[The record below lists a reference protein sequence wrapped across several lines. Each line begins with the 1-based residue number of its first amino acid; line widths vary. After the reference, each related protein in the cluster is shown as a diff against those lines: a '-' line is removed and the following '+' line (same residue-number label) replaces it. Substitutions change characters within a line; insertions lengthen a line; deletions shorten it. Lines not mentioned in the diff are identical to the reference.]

1 MSHGFGLTDSTCL
14 QGIRSGLQDLT
25 GKAHQ
30 IEPAYTVS
38 GRGCRFSLVGYYR
51 SYMPARHQEGTS
63 GSHGFETQIESAYYR
78 LVSRVGTP
86 DRTCLEGIKKAAA

>member
-1 MSHGFGLTDSTCL
+1 MLTRYQDRAAGSHGFGPTDSTVI

-38 GRGCRFSLVGYYR
+38 DRGCRFSLVGYYR
-51 SYMPARHQEGTS
+51 SYMPNRHQEGTS
-63 GSHGFETQIESAYYR
+63 GSHGFETQIERSYYR
-78 LVSRVGTP
+78 
-86 DRTCLEGIKKAAA
+86 

>member
-1 MSHGFGLTDSTCL
+1 MLMRYQDRAAGSHGFGRTDSTFI

-30 IEPAYTVS
+30 IKPAYMVS

-51 SYMPARHQEGTS
+51 SYMPTRHQEGTS
-63 GSHGFETQIESAYYR
+63 GSQGFETQIGRAYYR
-78 LVSRVGTP
+78 
-86 DRTCLEGIKKAAA
+86 